1 MIVNLA
7 QRSDLEEYPS
17 KLLANAIEQF
27 STLPGVG
34 RRTAMRLALH
44 LLRQSEEEVRLFGE
58 AFIKLRS
65 EINYC
70 KDCFNIS
77 DQEICEICANPK
89 REDQLICVVEDI
101 RDVMAIENTSQFKGK
116 YHVLGGIISP
126 MDGIGPSDL
135 RVTELVERIQKTSIE
150 EVILALSTTM
160 EGDTTNYYLYKQ
172 LKDLPVRVSTLAQGI
187 ASGDELEF
195 ADELTLGRSLLNRIP
210 YESTFAK

>member
-1 MIVNLA
+1 MLLLK
-7 QRSDLEEYPS
+7 QRIDLEEYPS
-17 KLLANAIEQF
+17 KLLGKAIDQLN
-27 STLPGVG
+27 TLPGVG
-34 RRTAMRLALH
+34 KRTALRLALF
-44 LLRQSEEEVRLFGE
+44 LLRQSKAEVKDFGE
-58 AFIKLRS
+58 AIIKLRT

-70 KDCFNIS
+70 KQCYNIS
-77 DQEICEICANPK
+77 DEEFCGICSNPK
-89 REDQLICVVEDI
+89 RIDEQICVVEDI
-101 RDVMAIENTSQFKGK
+101 RDVMAIENTAQFRGK

-135 RVTELVERIQKTSIE
+135 RINELMERLEKDKVE

-172 LKDLPVRVSTLAQGI
+172 LKERKVSVSTLAQGI

-195 ADELTLGRSLLNRIP
+195 ADELTLGRSIINRIP